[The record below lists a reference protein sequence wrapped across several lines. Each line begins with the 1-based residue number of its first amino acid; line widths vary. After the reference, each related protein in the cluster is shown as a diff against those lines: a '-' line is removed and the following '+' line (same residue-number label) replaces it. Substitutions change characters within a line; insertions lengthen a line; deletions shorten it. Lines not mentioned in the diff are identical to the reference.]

1 MNENWQN
8 MCRAMDEA
16 FHARINLPESVIDEL
31 LPTAGDLLLGTSHF
45 AENGIFDPIAAY
57 GIEFGR
63 REEDAGLP
71 GISLKEYVE
80 RWPHKPEFFQY
91 FERSNGYSNFAG
103 ILFRNQNIFVSLQWT
118 TGQGLDSHYVNTL
131 NNFLNS
137 NQVQG
142 EMHGKKAIIVYS
154 EYRQEAY
161 IATQDE
167 SLWAS
172 TQDLD
177 RVLEPLPDGYGI
189 FGNWTQHLGGD
200 NESAWTICFEELAIA
215 NDYMNSSIQNSAYF
229 LRECLGGYFKLHGPH

>member
-1 MNENWQN
+1 MSDNWQN
-8 MCRAMDEA
+8 LCRAMDEA
-16 FHARINLPESVIDEL
+16 FNTCIVLPESVINEL
-31 LPTAGDLLLGTSHF
+31 LPTAGDLMLGTSHF

-80 RWPHKPEFFQY
+80 RWPHKPELFQY
-91 FERSNGYSNFAG
+91 FERSNGYSNFTG

-118 TGQGLDSHYVNTL
+118 TGQGLDSHYVDTFNHL
-131 NNFLNS
+131 LKS

-177 RVLEPLPDGYGI
+177 GVLAPLPDGYGI
-189 FGNWTQHLGGD
+189 FGNWMHSLSDGSTAAWNTCATELSKESDHHYSII
-200 NESAWTICFEELAIA
+200 NESA
-215 NDYMNSSIQNSAYF
+215 SF
-229 LRECLGGYFKLHGPH
+229 LRECIAGYFKLNEPS

>member
-1 MNENWQN
+1 MSDNWQN
-8 MCRAMDEA
+8 LCIAMDEA
-16 FHARINLPESVIDEL
+16 FNTHINLPESVIDEL
-31 LPTAGDLLLGTSHF
+31 LPTAGDLMLGTSHF

-63 REEDAGLP
+63 REEDAGLS

-103 ILFRNQNIFVSLQWT
+103 ILFRNHNIFVSMQWT
-118 TGQGLDSHYVNTL
+118 TGQGLDSHYINTI
-131 NNFLNS
+131 NNLINS

-142 EMHGKKAIIVYS
+142 EILGTKTIIVYS

-167 SLWAS
+167 SLWS
-172 TQDLD
+172 PTQDLD
-177 RVLEPLPDGYGI
+177 RVLEPLPDGYGV
-189 FGNWTQHLGGD
+189 FGNWTKHLGGD
-200 NESAWTICFEELAIA
+200 TESAWNICFEELSTA
-215 NDYMNSSIQNSAYF
+215 NDYMNSSIQDSAYF
-229 LRECLGGYFKLHGPH
+229 LRECLGGYFKLHGQH

>member
-1 MNENWQN
+1 MG
-8 MCRAMDEA
+8 EA
-16 FHARINLPESVIDEL
+16 FNTRIILPESVIDEL
-31 LPTAGDLLLGTSHF
+31 LPTAGDLMLGTSHF

-103 ILFRNQNIFVSLQWT
+103 ILFRNQSIFVSLQWT
-118 TGQGLDSHYVNTL
+118 TGQGLDSHYVD
-131 NNFLNS
+131 NFNDLLNS
-137 NQVQG
+137 KQVRG
-142 EMHGKKAIIVYS
+142 EMHGRKAVIVYS

-167 SLWAS
+167 SFWAS

-189 FGNWTQHLGGD
+189 FRNFTRHLGGD
-200 NESAWTICFEELAIA
+200 DESAWSFCHKELSIA
-215 NDYMNSSIQNSAYF
+215 NDYMNSSIQDSANF